1 MSELKRRGLMYVLS
15 SPSGAGKTTITR
27 ELLKNNEDVTIS
39 ISATTRGRRGGEVDG
54 KDYFFVSTDDFRTM
68 VENGEM
74 LEHAK
79 VFDNYYGTP
88 RGPVEEALQ
97 SGKDVIFDIDW
108 QGTQQLAEIA
118 RDDLVTVFI
127 LPPSRSELE
136 KRLRSR
142 AESTLESEQQIQ
154 GRMSKASD
162 EMSHYLEYDYV
173 IVNTD
178 IDEAIKKA
186 QLILEGERLKRRRVV
201 GLSDFVR
208 GLKEGL

>member
-1 MSELKRRGLMYVLS
+1 MKPLNRRGLMYVLS

-27 ELLKNNEDVTIS
+27 ELLKNNDDVTIS
-39 ISATTRGRRGGEVDG
+39 ISATTRQRRGGEVNG
-54 KDYFFVSTDDFRTM
+54 KDYFFVSTDEFRSM

-108 QGTQQLAEIA
+108 QGTQKLAEIA

-142 AESTLESEQQIQ
+142 AESTLESEEQIK

-173 IVNTD
+173 IVNSD

-186 QLILEGERLKRRRVV
+186 QLILEGERLKRRRIQ

>member
-1 MSELKRRGLMYVLS
+1 MYVLS

-27 ELLKNNEDVTIS
+27 ELLKNNQDVEIS
-39 ISATTRGRRGGEVDG
+39 ISATTRTRRAGEVHG
-54 KDYFFVSTDDFRTM
+54 EDYFFVSTDEFRNM

-88 RGPVEEALQ
+88 KAPVEKALQ
-97 SGKDVIFDIDW
+97 AGKDVLFDIDW
-108 QGTQQLAEIA
+108 QGTQKLAETA

-127 LPPSRSELE
+127 LPPSRTELE
-136 KRLRSR
+136 KRLRNRSR
-142 AESTLESEQQIQ
+142 DTMESEKDIQ

-178 IDEAIKKA
+178 IEDAIAKA
-186 QLILEGERLKRRRVV
+186 QRILNAERLKRHRTQ

-208 GLKEGL
+208 GLKDGL